1 MRMQKN
7 KYKTEP
13 KIKVYVNEDVF
24 PNMQGILVL
33 NRVRKKKQ
41 QQKQ

>member
-1 MRMQKN
+1 MRIQKN

-13 KIKVYVNEDVF
+13 KAKVYVNEVF
-24 PNMQGILVL
+24 PNMQGILML
-33 NRVRKKKQ
+33 NRVRKKQ